1 MNIDIG
7 NGYALSVQPDSV
19 DGNKKGVSIIL
30 AKDGEMVQELVLVEK
45 VDGEDAVRAYV
56 WSNEMDED
64 FTHRLTIPYFK
75 EENVLKGEGNDGGH
89 RESRQT
95 W

>member
-7 NGYALSVQPDSV
+7 NGYSLSVDT
-19 DGNKKGVSIIL
+19 DITNGVSVTL
-30 AKDGEMVQELVLVEK
+30 AKDGEFVQDLVVVEK
-45 VDGEDAVRAYV
+45 ASGADAVHAFV
-56 WSNEMDED
+56 WSNEKDD
-64 FTHRLTIPYFK
+64 CYTHRLTIPFLK
-75 EENVLKGEGNDGGH
+75 EDASNEDGGSH

>member
-7 NGYALSVQPDSV
+7 NGYSLSVDT
-19 DGNKKGVSIIL
+19 DITNGVSVTL
-30 AKDGEMVQELVLVEK
+30 AKDGEFVQDLVAIEK
-45 VDGEDAVRAYV
+45 VGGEDAVRAFV
-56 WSNEMDED
+56 WSNEKDENY
-64 FTHRLTIPYFK
+64 THRLTIPFFK
-75 EENVLKGEGNDGGH
+75 GGDRNEDGGSH